1 VQIARLREVT
11 RTPDATGFGNAA
23 GLGTPGT
30 VASTFATDGAGAGS
44 AGPAVVLCPLYH
56 PHGMSEHPAHPHRAD
71 QFLLHGNRV
80 YLHGTDH
87 VLAEFTPIPTGYAH
101 ARRITLGIL
110 ACAFAFAGV
119 VWLAT
124 SGLPV
129 PHSIIITAMIASLLG
144 PLFVLYFNPPRA
156 SFAMVGSMTASGAP
170 PDVIA
175 EIDDTIKP
183 ARSIRSL
190 DVHARG
196 SLLGIIELAGVS
208 QGTPARARI
217 LESSGSLRIEGRATG
232 TALHVGAAALLSGTQ
247 NVLGVLG
254 SSREHIERA
263 VAKQTLQTWTFQSA
277 GERSDLAR
285 LIIPPAESFASQ
297 LDAARD
303 LREEDRTLLIV
314 CAWALS
320 RR

>member
-1 VQIARLREVT
+1 MARGPVLPAPPSFYT
-11 RTPDATGFGNAA
+11 RSVFPQ
-23 GLGTPGT
+23 
-30 VASTFATDGAGAGS
+30 
-44 AGPAVVLCPLYH
+44 
-56 PHGMSEHPAHPHRAD
+56 GMSEHPAHPHRSD

-87 VLAEFTPIPTGYAH
+87 VLAEFTPIPTGYAR

-110 ACAFAFAGV
+110 ACALAFAGI

-129 PHSIIITAMIASLLG
+129 PHSIIITAIIASLLG

-156 SFAMVGSMTASGAP
+156 SFAMFGSMTVSAAP

-190 DVHARG
+190 SVHARG
-196 SLLGIIELAGVS
+196 GLLGIIELSGVS

-217 LESSGSLRIEGRATG
+217 LDSSGSLRFEGRATG
-232 TALHVGAAALLSGTQ
+232 TALHVGAAAVLSGAQ

-254 SSREHIERA
+254 STREHIERA
-263 VAKQTLQTWTFQSA
+263 VSSRTLQIWTFH
-277 GERSDLAR
+277 GTDGTGDRAR
-285 LIIPPAESFASQ
+285 FIIPPAESFASQ
-297 LDAARD
+297 LETSTSLSD
-303 LREEDRTLLIV
+303 EERTLLTV